1 MVVKCS
7 ENRQAEPKK
16 NKRIQDE
23 IGRLSLRDHAT
34 SRLVSTSLNPL
45 QTNLSANPNKP
56 CYMVH
61 VRGLNL
67 LLDCGL
73 DLSST
78 LSFLP
83 LPLVPSAKLSSLAA
97 FNFKDENN
105 DNVEWVSPIN
115 FEVEFLLLKY
125 ICSFYTRRPFCQ
137 CVMTTSL
144 QHKKFRT

>member
-1 MVVKCS
+1 M
-7 ENRQAEPKK
+7 
-16 NKRIQDE
+16 
-23 IGRLSLRDHAT
+23 RLVGLVCDHAT
-34 SRLVSTSLNPL
+34 SRTVSNIPTLNPL

-97 FNFKDENN
+97 YNFKDENN
-105 DNVEWVSPIN
+105 DNVEWVS
-115 FEVEFLLLKY
+115 
-125 ICSFYTRRPFCQ
+125 
-137 CVMTTSL
+137 
-144 QHKKFRT
+144 FRVVK

>member
-1 MVVKCS
+1 MRS
-7 ENRQAEPKK
+7 EKRRQKPKK
-16 NKRIQDE
+16 LIQDE
-23 IGRLSLRDHAT
+23 IGRLGFR
-34 SRLVSTSLNPL
+34 SRVVPNGFPNNSLNPL

-97 FNFKDENN
+97 YNFKDENN
-105 DNVEWVSPIN
+105 DNVEWV
-115 FEVEFLLLKY
+115 
-125 ICSFYTRRPFCQ
+125 RFCP
-137 CVMTTSL
+137 
-144 QHKKFRT
+144 